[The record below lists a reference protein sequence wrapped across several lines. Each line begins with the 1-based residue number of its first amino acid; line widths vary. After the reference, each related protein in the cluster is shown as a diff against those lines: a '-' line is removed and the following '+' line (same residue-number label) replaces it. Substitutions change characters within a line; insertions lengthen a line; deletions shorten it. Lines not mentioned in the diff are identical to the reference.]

1 MQHLSDRIKMLS
13 SILKE
18 RRCNLWKSSLNY
30 RTTKEKKFTQ
40 DYMKA
45 SLRGILPYRSVEI
58 NQQYH
63 VNYLAT
69 VTTLAI
75 FTQAKRMKWHLA
87 EKIKTN
93 QNLKRTMNLQSLL
106 FTASRR
112 NGLLMRRQAL
122 GTEQALQ

>member
-1 MQHLSDRIKMLS
+1 MAGIANGSRIIFYIFS
-13 SILKE
+13 VCI
-18 RRCNLWKSSLNY
+18 NY